1 MASARA
7 RSVCLSLLTMGLLLF
22 NQRPLRYF
30 EKYEKSKLIAKK
42 NKILIRLFLVQW
54 AGQQLW
60 AALAIG
66 RKVTATPTP
75 SHHCAEAGQAKCP

>member
-7 RSVCLSLLTMGLLLF
+7 RSVCLSLLSMGLLLF

-42 NKILIRLFLVQW
+42 NKILIRLFLVQ
-54 AGQQLW
+54 
-60 AALAIG
+60 
-66 RKVTATPTP
+66 
-75 SHHCAEAGQAKCP
+75 